1 LKNEEMPTGSRGE
14 RFSRAAGERFS
25 RAAQNRKKKQFVQI
39 QSNFKLRGNHPL
51 GKLSRRN
58 GKIGSAASSRLEAK
72 KQFTRKL
79 AKSILQER
87 FTTILEKLK
96 KKIRIIIEQDV
107 SSVEYTGGGIL
118 GPMMIIK
125 REKIKTWNR
134 ENNEDTRL
142 RNHSKRRFEVR

>member
-1 LKNEEMPTGSRGE
+1 MVVTTDGL
-14 RFSRAAGERFS
+14 RAIHHNPGKV
-25 RAAQNRKKKQFVQI
+25 KKK
-39 QSNFKLRGNHPL
+39 
-51 GKLSRRN
+51 
-58 GKIGSAASSRLEAK
+58 
-72 KQFTRKL
+72 T
-79 AKSILQER
+79 
-87 FTTILEKLK
+87 
-96 KKIRIIIEQDV
+96 RIIIEQDV

>member
-1 LKNEEMPTGSRGE
+1 MRKHFPTLEKWRN
-14 RFSRAAGERFS
+14 A
-25 RAAQNRKKKQFVQI
+25 QI

-51 GKLSRRN
+51 GKLPRRN

-87 FTTILEKLK
+87 FTTILETFWK

>member
-1 LKNEEMPTGSRGE
+1 VAITPWVNCHEETEKSARRLQAGSKRKNNLQENW
-14 RFSRAAGERFS
+14 
-25 RAAQNRKKKQFVQI
+25 QNRDYD
-39 QSNFKLRGNHPL
+39 GNH
-51 GKLSRRN
+51 GR
-58 GKIGSAASSRLEAK
+58 
-72 KQFTRKL
+72 T
-79 AKSILQER
+79 KSDSPQSW
-87 FTTILEKLK
+87 KSLK